1 MPIDFPNDFFDPPTE
16 RPANWPD
23 DPDLRRAVGWLKS
36 IMTETEWKQRR
47 DAAAN
52 RLYDAALQRLDDPS
66 GKGRFFA
73 ESDTFGWYLFLGD
86 AFLDHIGNYEPM
98 FGSRVVPILQAIG
111 RNLPLLQGVRGLD
124 TRVRRL
130 IGAEKRQPNGGL
142 FELLVAGAYRRAGAE
157 VAFLDEKPG
166 RARTHDIDVCL
177 NGRTWAVECKRMETS
192 EYGERERARMREL
205 WGPSATWLKRAER
218 SVFCDEIAYG
228 AVGDLDLE
236 PLRSILATDGSGL
249 SIDRWLL

>member
-111 RNLPLLQGVRGLD
+111 LD
-124 TRVRRL
+124 RL
-130 IGAEKRQPNGGL
+130 KIGAIIVVKADPQGNCIS
-142 FELLVAGAYRRAGAE
+142 
-157 VAFLDEKPG
+157 K
-166 RARTHDIDVCL
+166 
-177 NGRTWAVECKRMETS
+177 
-192 EYGERERARMREL
+192 EREE
-205 WGPSATWLKRAER
+205 
-218 SVFCDEIAYG
+218 FDEI
-228 AVGDLDLE
+228 
-236 PLRSILATDGSGL
+236 ILIPGGFFEFSA
-249 SIDRWLL
+249 